1 LKAYRYS
8 AFTADG
14 KSRKGII
21 IAETET
27 HASTLLQGQ
36 GLFPTT
42 IEVKKVDRA
51 GRKRGRISEDMR
63 AVFTRQMA
71 VLLASDLPTDAALDA
86 IQGAGTHPKLQAFA
100 ADAKAAVLEG
110 DPLSEALQ
118 KADPGMPRYF
128 SAAVRAGETTGDLAL
143 VFEEL
148 ANYQEDATSDKS
160 QLATALIYPAFVAA
174 VSLMVC
180 AILMVNVAP
189 EIVAMFQVSGRELP
203 QLTKVMLG
211 ISDWIGAHWI
221 AIVVVTVIIVF
232 GFIFGL
238 RWAPFRDRWDN
249 FLLRV
254 PVVGRLI
261 NLATAAQ
268 YLRTLSLIIGSK
280 QTLEAAAQNAGEVL
294 SIEKY
299 KDQGTRVTK
308 AIQEGETLSD
318 ALMHLTVIPAVAR
331 QLLSAGEQ
339 SARLGKMSERA
350 ATLVENWLSNDRKR
364 FAALLDPILMMIVG
378 VMVLVIVLSVLL
390 PIFDLQSVIGQ

>member
-1 LKAYRYS
+1 LKAYRYN

-14 KSRKGII
+14 KARKGVI
-21 IAETET
+21 IAETEM

-42 IEVKKVDRA
+42 IEMKKADRA
-51 GRKRGRISEDMR
+51 TRKRGRISEDMR

-86 IQGAGTHPKLQAFA
+86 IQGSGTHPKLQAFA

-110 DPLSEALQ
+110 DPLSDALQ
-118 KADPGMPRYF
+118 KADPSMPRYF
-128 SAAVRAGETTGDLAL
+128 AAAVRAGETTGDLAL

-148 ANYQEDATSDKS
+148 ANYQEDSTSDRS

-221 AIVVVTVIIVF
+221 AIVLVVVCIVF

-238 RWAPFRDRWDN
+238 KWPPFRDRWDN
-249 FLLRV
+249 FLLRI
-254 PVVGRLI
+254 PVIRRLI

-280 QTLEAAAQNAGEVL
+280 QTLVAAAQNAAEVL

-299 KDQGTRVTK
+299 KEQGVRVTK